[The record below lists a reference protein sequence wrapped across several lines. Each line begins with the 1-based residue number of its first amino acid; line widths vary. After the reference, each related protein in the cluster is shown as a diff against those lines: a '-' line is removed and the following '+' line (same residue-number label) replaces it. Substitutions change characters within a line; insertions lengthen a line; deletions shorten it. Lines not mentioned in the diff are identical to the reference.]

1 MDANDLVE
9 VYSTTM
15 EVEAEVV
22 RNRLE
27 ADGIDSQVSGANQG
41 GFAGALEVKVYV
53 KAIDAAKAREIVGN
67 H

>member
-1 MDANDLVE
+1 MDPNDLVE

-15 EVEAEVV
+15 ETEAEVV
-22 RNRLE
+22 RIRLE
-27 ADGIDSQVSGANQG
+27 EDGIESTVSGANQG

-53 KAIDAAKAREIVGN
+53 KAIEAVRARKIVGN

>member
-1 MDANDLVE
+1 MDPNDLVE
-9 VYSTTM
+9 IYSTTM
-15 EVEAEVV
+15 ETEAEVV

-27 ADGIDSQVSGANQG
+27 EDEIESTVSGANQG

-53 KAIDAAKAREIVGN
+53 KAIDAERAREIVGS